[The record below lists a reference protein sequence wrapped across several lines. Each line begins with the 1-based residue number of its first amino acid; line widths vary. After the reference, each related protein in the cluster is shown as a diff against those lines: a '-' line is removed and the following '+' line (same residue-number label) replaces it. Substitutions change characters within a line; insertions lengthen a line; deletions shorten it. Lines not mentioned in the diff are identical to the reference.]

1 MKDLLN
7 KFDLYSQNT
16 KYIATFV
23 FAALI
28 FFIISPGTFFE
39 IEPTGDKKVKV
50 ERKNKLA
57 TSGIH
62 SLIFGAIML
71 AFYYFYLNKGCK
83 KFGVL

>member
-1 MKDLLN
+1 MSSMLN

-23 FAALI
+23 VAAVL
-28 FFIISPGTFFE
+28 FFILSPGTFFE
-39 IEPTGDKKVKV
+39 IEPTGAKTIKV

-62 SLIFGAIML
+62 SLIFGSIML

-83 KFGVL
+83 KFGIL